1 MHKFDTKT
9 ALAKDLNITRGT
21 LYARAE
27 KYDININQLTSVG
40 LTDEELAQ
48 LSSDGNVELNNK
60 SNKEFARLSAEIER
74 LNKLN
79 EELLNERT
87 NAQTEATEYKEK
99 FEELNK
105 DFISSLKE
113 ANEKYYRLFDQSQVL
128 QLNSNPIDKA
138 DATVINDDKLEQTPV
153 SEPRKGFWARLFGGE

>member
-1 MHKFDTKT
+1 MHRFDTKT
-9 ALAKDLNITRGT
+9 ALAKELNITRGT

-48 LSSDGNVELNNK
+48 LSSDGSVELNNK
-60 SNKEFARLSAEIER
+60 SNKEVVRLLAKVER
-74 LNKLN
+74 LNKVN
-79 EELLNERT
+79 EELSNERI

-99 FEELNK
+99 FEALNK

-113 ANEKYYRLFDQSQVL
+113 ANEKYYRLFDQSQIL
-128 QLNSNPIDKA
+128 QLNSKPIDKEDTTA
-138 DATVINDDKLEQTPV
+138 INNETPEQTPKL
-153 SEPRKGFWARLFGGE
+153 EPKKGFWARLFG

>member
-9 ALAKDLNITRGT
+9 ALAKELNITRGT

-27 KYDININQLTSVG
+27 KYDININQLNSVG

-79 EELLNERT
+79 EELSNERT

-99 FEELNK
+99 FEALNK

-113 ANEKYYRLFDQSQVL
+113 ANEKYYRLFDQSQIL
-128 QLNSNPIDKA
+128 QLNGKTSKDEDVTLIDK
-138 DATVINDDKLEQTPV
+138 DKTEQTPEL
-153 SEPRKGFWARLFGGE
+153 EPKKGFWSRLFGN